1 MVGIYKYTNKINN
14 KVYIGQSVNIERR
27 IKEHNNRAFTNG
39 NNDFNSLLSRA
50 LRKYGLDNFVIEVI
64 EECSKEELDEKEKFY
79 IAQYNSCN
87 PSCGYNLQLGGDS
100 NLGGAGKLTFEELE
114 LLTWELKNTTI
125 SQKELAI
132 KYNITNQAVSDI
144 NVGKYYT
151 RDIEYPIR
159 PRGVKLYCK
168 QCGCEIT
175 KDSKSGLCTKC
186 SNASH
191 RKVERPDAITL
202 ANEIIN
208 SSFVAVGKKYG
219 VSDNAIRKW
228 CVNYGIPT
236 KKQELKEW
244 LVKSTS

>member
-27 IKEHNNRAFTNG
+27 VLEHNNRAFTNG

-50 LRKYGLDNFVIEVI
+50 LRKYGLDNFIIEVI
-64 EECSKEELDEKEKFY
+64 EECSIEELNEKEKFY
-79 IAQYNSCN
+79 IAQYNSCSSN
-87 PSCGYNLQLGGDS
+87 HGYNLQLGGDS
-100 NLGGAGKLTFEELE
+100 NLGRTGKLTFEELE
-114 LLTWELKNTTI
+114 ALTWELKNTTI
-125 SQKELAI
+125 PQKELAT

-144 NVGKYYT
+144 NVGKYYV

-159 PRGVKLYCK
+159 PRTIELYCSR
-168 QCGCEIT
+168 CGCRIT
-175 KDSKSGLCTKC
+175 KDSTSGLCVKC
-186 SNASH
+186 SNISH

-228 CVNYGIPT
+228 CINYNIPT

-244 LVKSTS
+244 LTKSTC